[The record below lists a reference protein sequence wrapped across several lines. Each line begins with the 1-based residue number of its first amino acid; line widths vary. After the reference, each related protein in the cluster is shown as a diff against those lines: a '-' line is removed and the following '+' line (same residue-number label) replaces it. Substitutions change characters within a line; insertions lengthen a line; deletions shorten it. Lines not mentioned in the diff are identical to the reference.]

1 MATMQLSTIDSLKT
15 YQRTWT
21 VKVIVLRQGSI
32 DSYDNGT
39 TSGTIQKMILM
50 DEKVS
55 NYYILT
61 LLMQQIFCAF

>member
-32 DSYDNGT
+32 YDNDT
-39 TSGTIQKMILM
+39 MLGTIQKMILM